1 MKHLHLIVISSVT
14 ALIAMFA
21 PQQSRAQLRFGV
33 QAGVNVN
40 DFHFNRSTFDAD
52 NRVGYN
58 IGAMLEFS
66 TLTGHGFDVAVRY
79 VRRNSRWSEQNGNQN
94 DNRDYI
100 DIPLNYKWRFNV
112 PVINR
117 IVRPFITTG
126 PSFSFLTSR
135 SLSDTYRNRKF
146 DVAWNFG
153 FGLELL
159 QKVQLGAAYGLG
171 MTNAVK
177 AFDGIDGAGIR
188 GKNRY
193 WTVTAA
199 WMF

>member
-1 MKHLHLIVISSVT
+1 MNRLQLIVISSVT
-14 ALIAMFA
+14 ALIAMFV

-33 QAGVNVN
+33 QAGINVN

-58 IGAMLEFS
+58 FGAMLEFS

-117 IVRPFITTG
+117 IVRPFVTTG

-135 SLSDTYRNRKF
+135 SLNDTYRNRKF

-153 FGLELL
+153 FGVELL

-177 AFDGIDGAGIR
+177 AFDGVDGAGIK